1 VSRPLI
7 GVTCGAIRPE
17 HGEPAYGQNQ
27 AYVHALQQAGA
38 LVALI
43 PPGDVE
49 HARDAAARLDGL
61 LLPGGVDIDPELYGQ
76 SPVEQ
81 VATTDRERDELEI
94 AAFRAAS
101 ERGKPVFGICRG
113 QQLINVALGG
123 TLYQDLPSQL
133 TLEHDDEAVPHRTDR
148 VLGRDYLGHQID
160 VRPESRLARIVG
172 AGRLWVNTFHHQA
185 VRDVAPGLV
194 VTATSPDGVVE
205 GLETADGRVL
215 AVQCHPE
222 ELTHLEWA
230 AALFRAFVE
239 QAART

>member
-49 HARDAAARLDGL
+49 HTRDMAARFDGL

-76 SPVEQ
+76 ARVEQ
-81 VATTDRERDELEI
+81 VTATDRERDELEI

-113 QQLINVALGG
+113 QQLINIALGG

-148 VLGRDYLGHQID
+148 ALGRDYLGHAID
-160 VRPESRLARIVG
+160 VRPESRLAGIVG
-172 AGRLWVNTFHHQA
+172 PGRLWVNTFHHQA
-185 VRDVAPGLV
+185 VRDVAPGLL